1 VLVERERLMMAYIS
15 SLERVFVSHTRCSMY
30 LGVVRRRD
38 GRELGAR
45 VKDEEN
51 SENLDIPTSSC

>member
-1 VLVERERLMMAYIS
+1 
-15 SLERVFVSHTRCSMY
+15 MY